1 MTSEIKSIDEVRKLW
16 NQSLDED
23 VLKAATEDI
32 KGYSPEIQNIIIE
45 EATKRKLIELNSSGD
60 QSLSDKGQS
69 IAYENKQSQPRAIIP
84 KIGKTIGVII
94 IMTVIA
100 GTLGI
105 DLTKTSAVTAVGAV
119 WISVRNV

>member
-1 MTSEIKSIDEVRKLW
+1 M
-16 NQSLDED
+16 
-23 VLKAATEDI
+23 
-32 KGYSPEIQNIIIE
+32 
-45 EATKRKLIELNSSGD
+45 IELNSSGD
-60 QSLSDKGQS
+60 QSLSEKGQS
-69 IAYENKQSQPRAIIP
+69 IAYEIKQSQPRAIIP

-119 WISVRNV
+119 WIMKIWEVTPFKRAKASASKNDIVINKHYK